1 MLLFYFMARG
11 RNHNR
16 NRNHSLQNSSNSTQQ
31 QTNQQQLQQQQQTK
45 TKQPPPAPVASI
57 ITDNHCS
64 PSTNSEEEEKRND
77 AICND
82 PSSNNNYAV
91 KNTAYEIKAIAHL
104 ESSSNTGPAS
114 CSTTN
119 TYQMTTSNNSLKN
132 FNQVKVNNNNEN
144 DDDDSD
150 HNDNYDCNNNDG
162 DDVESE
168 VFKHQSNSAGENCYY
183 SSASPKRDANCD
195 HIDERVNELRGGNIA
210 KNKETTNIIRSSCT
224 EQNGSVHAQVIG
236 KENKGTNDCPQ
247 FINNYNYANEALVGS
262 PGLNQY
268 DPNSVITD
276 VRNFNNN
283 NNNNNNENHVH
294 MVAMGQKTTK
304 CESNNISNLPSLRSN
319 RESFNSI
326 SEGSSTGSKRER
338 ETSSSSSSA
347 SALSLNDTQV
357 PLITVSDCSNNDAF
371 SSSSHEEVQ
380 CVDRNLNEKE
390 EFFDFETENRQE
402 IFVDTQNGEIL
413 NYEQQK
419 ANTYH
424 YSPPT
429 SFPYNQ
435 MRCNQNKLED
445 VPEQEENED
454 EDDQND
460 EEKDDVDSSK
470 EEEEEEED
478 DEEFVDV
485 DRSDCLKTVLAKHS
499 CSCTPDEPLPLLKS
513 NTNESDLNSSNSFL
527 DSGMGDS
534 LATSA
539 NCHYSPNSGPHQQK
553 HDCFQQQR
561 LPFVRDNN
569 STDCDETLTQCDDL
583 QDFIDAPHDYH
594 DSAERLVCIE
604 SISLPDVV
612 VESTNSSGSSSSSS
626 SSAAQS
632 NLNSSSTSSTDTE
645 CDIIN
650 INGAESNN
658 CGNVHFIPIHLEGQ
672 RNKLK
677 TNDTINGST
686 QNDSIEITEIP
697 LRKSKHISEND
708 LEAEKLKQELQEQK
722 SQFHIQLEDAHK
734 NVQSLEGKINEMQ
747 LKIENLEQDL
757 SAKTWNV
764 DRLQGELNAAQRD
777 DEYVRKKL
785 KLLEDEKNNLRHRYD
800 EWEDEFKKKYDEL
813 ETQYQELQDQYKE
826 TQNLASSLHSQLM
839 VAQNEVEKWRKEI
852 ETIRVDLE
860 EQIRILKNALENS
873 ENERKICEDRW
884 QKQFEMLRTHN
895 MDREE
900 SIMTDCEWQLRQ
912 MQKQCKDKTDS
923 AERERKAAVEK
934 VERLENELEERCKE
948 VDDLRHF
955 QAQVNSLRGVLTEQE
970 HSIRSLVEQIENLK
984 SDLTAANDNLQEQ
997 IENVEKIKIK
1007 CERTLYDKERQML
1020 CRIDEVRNEAAAF
1033 WEDKLYT
1040 EMTRL
1045 KNELESVYVD
1055 ERRDALD
1062 KLQTE
1067 HIEELRAITNRY
1079 TANEDE
1085 LRAELTEVQERLELK
1100 TDDFL
1105 ELREKSDNALLQ
1117 IRMHLERADR
1127 DYQVAMCREEEKRDA
1142 LENDLHKQFETEK
1155 QEMEERFEKRFDE
1168 MKDEFAKKMNIA
1180 SHELTSKHQKEIG
1193 KLKQQLLSE
1202 KEEALQELIE
1212 KHRKKLKDCEDNVKE
1227 LELQHKRDLKDLRS
1241 AYDAE
1246 KAVLDKRDI
1255 NNANEIEQLHR
1266 KCRCLTN
1273 LFEEMRMRYERR
1285 DPRPEDLREIS
1296 ELRSRCEAQ
1305 ERDLYLLTD
1314 RLREMQIQMNE
1325 LQRNGNECNV
1335 LNGKNSKKSK
1345 QIKKPPPKTIPTSCD
1360 IIYEENEERDSPPPP
1375 VTLTQNAY
1383 SVNNSNNNGN
1393 QKDHSSK
1400 NEKIA
1405 DVIPAGHN
1413 NYKVNGKLI
1422 NNVNEDDS
1430 HMITAM

>member
-1 MLLFYFMARG
+1 
-11 RNHNR
+11 
-16 NRNHSLQNSSNSTQQ
+16 
-31 QTNQQQLQQQQQTK
+31 
-45 TKQPPPAPVASI
+45 
-57 ITDNHCS
+57 
-64 PSTNSEEEEKRND
+64 
-77 AICND
+77 
-82 PSSNNNYAV
+82 
-91 KNTAYEIKAIAHL
+91 
-104 ESSSNTGPAS
+104 
-114 CSTTN
+114 
-119 TYQMTTSNNSLKN
+119 MTMSNNSQKN
-132 FNQVKVNNNNEN
+132 FNQVKVNNNNEANDDGDN
-144 DDDDSD
+144 DDDDND
-150 HNDNYDCNNNDG
+150 AGAGDDNDNDDNDN
-162 DDVESE
+162 DNDNDDYDVESE
-168 VFKHQSNSAGENCYY
+168 EFKHQSNSARENCRH
-183 SSASPKRDANCD
+183 SSTSPKRDVNCD
-195 HIDERVNELRGGNIA
+195 HIGERVNELRGNNIA
-210 KNKETTNIIRSSCT
+210 ENEETNNIIRSSCT
-224 EQNGSVHAQVIG
+224 EHNGSVYAQVI
-236 KENKGTNDCPQ
+236 ENRKGTNDCPQ
-247 FINNYNYANEALVGS
+247 FINNLNYANDAFVVGT
-262 PGLNQY
+262 GLKRC
-268 DPNSVITD
+268 DDSNSVITD
-276 VRNFNNN
+276 IRNFNS
-283 NNNNNNENHVH
+283 NENNVH
-294 MVAMGQKTTK
+294 MAMGQKSTK
-304 CESNNISNLPSLRSN
+304 SESNTSNPPSLRSN
-319 RESFNSI
+319 RESLYTLS
-326 SEGSSTGSKRER
+326 SEGPNTGNNRER
-338 ETSSSSSSA
+338 ETSSSLSS
-347 SALSLNDTQV
+347 LSSTLSPNNTQV

-371 SSSSHEEVQ
+371 NSHEEVQ
-380 CVDRNLNEKE
+380 CIERNLNESE
-390 EFFDFETENRQE
+390 EFFDFDTENHQE
-402 IFVDTQNGEIL
+402 ENFVDIQNEEISK
-413 NYEQQK
+413 NYDQQK
-419 ANTYH
+419 TVTHH
-424 YSPPT
+424 YPPST
-429 SFPYNQ
+429 SLYNQ

-445 VPEQEENED
+445 VPEQEENE
-454 EDDQND
+454 ED
-460 EEKDDVDSSK
+460 EEEKNDADSSEE

-478 DEEFVDV
+478 EDEEFVDI
-485 DRSDCLKTVLAKHS
+485 DRSDCVKTVLSKHS
-499 CSCTPDEPLPLLKS
+499 NSCTPEEPLLLTS
-513 NTNESDLNSSNSFL
+513 NTNESELNSCNSFP
-527 DSGMGDS
+527 DSGVGDS

-539 NCHYSPNSGPHQQK
+539 NNNYAHNGEYIPNANSFSHHHHQK
-553 HDCFQQQR
+553 YDNFQQQR

-569 STDCDETLTQCDDL
+569 STDCEETLTQCDDL
-583 QDFIDAPHDYH
+583 QDFIDTSSHDCR

-612 VESTNSSGSSSSSS
+612 VESTNSGGSGSSSSSS
-626 SSAAQS
+626 TTQSS
-632 NLNSSSTSSTDTE
+632 LNSSTSSTDIE

-650 INGAESNN
+650 INGAEGNS
-658 CGNVHFIPIHLEGQ
+658 CGNVHFIPVHVEGGQ
-672 RNKLK
+672 RNKQK
-677 TNDTINGST
+677 TSDNINGSI
-686 QNDSIEITEIP
+686 QNASIEITEIAS
-697 LRKSKHISEND
+697 RKSKHISEND
-708 LEAEKLKQELQEQK
+708 LEAEKLKQELLKQK

-785 KLLEDEKNNLRHRYD
+785 KLLEDEKDNLRHRYD

-813 ETQYQELQDQYKE
+813 ETQYKELQSQYKE
-826 TQNLASSLHSQLM
+826 TQNLASSLHKQLIA
-839 VAQNEVEKWRKEI
+839 AQNELEKWRKEI

-912 MQKQCKDKTDS
+912 MQKQCKEKNDN
-923 AERERKAAVEK
+923 AEHERKVAVEK
-934 VERLENELEERCKE
+934 VEQLENELEERCKE

-955 QAQVNSLRGVLTEQE
+955 QAQVNSLRGVVTEQE

-984 SDLTAANDNLQEQ
+984 SDLTSANDNLQEQ

-1007 CERTLYDKERQML
+1007 CDRTLYDKERQML
-1020 CRIDEVRNEAAAF
+1020 NRIDEVRNEAAAF

-1085 LRAELTEVQERLELK
+1085 LRVELAEVQEKLEQK
-1100 TDDFL
+1100 IDDFL

-1127 DYQVAMCREEEKRDA
+1127 DYQVAMCREEEKREV

-1155 QEMEERFEKRFDE
+1155 EEMEKDFDE
-1168 MKDEFAKKMNIA
+1168 RLDKMKDEFAKKMKIT
-1180 SHELTSKHQKEIG
+1180 SHEMMSNHQKEIE
-1193 KLKQQLLSE
+1193 KIKQQLFKE
-1202 KEEALQELIE
+1202 KEEILQELNE

-1325 LQRNGNECNV
+1325 LQRNGNDCNV
-1335 LNGKNSKKSK
+1335 LNNKNNKKSK
-1345 QIKKPPPKTIPTSCD
+1345 QIKKPPPKTLPTSCD
-1360 IIYEENEERDSPPPP
+1360 IIYEENEERESPPPP
-1375 VTLTQNAY
+1375 SSTTPTQNVH
-1383 SVNNSNNNGN
+1383 SINNSKNNGN
-1393 QKDHSSK
+1393 LNDHSSK

-1405 DVIPAGHN
+1405 DVVIPAGRG
-1413 NYKVNGKLI
+1413 YKVNGKLM

>member
-1 MLLFYFMARG
+1 MAG
-11 RNHNR
+11 
-16 NRNHSLQNSSNSTQQ
+16 
-31 QTNQQQLQQQQQTK
+31 
-45 TKQPPPAPVASI
+45 V
-57 ITDNHCS
+57 
-64 PSTNSEEEEKRND
+64 
-77 AICND
+77 
-82 PSSNNNYAV
+82 
-91 KNTAYEIKAIAHL
+91 
-104 ESSSNTGPAS
+104 
-114 CSTTN
+114 
-119 TYQMTTSNNSLKN
+119 
-132 FNQVKVNNNNEN
+132 
-144 DDDDSD
+144 
-150 HNDNYDCNNNDG
+150 
-162 DDVESE
+162 DVEGPPGPT
-168 VFKHQSNSAGENCYY
+168 H
-183 SSASPKRDANCD
+183 D
-195 HIDERVNELRGGNIA
+195 
-210 KNKETTNIIRSSCT
+210 
-224 EQNGSVHAQVIG
+224 
-236 KENKGTNDCPQ
+236 
-247 FINNYNYANEALVGS
+247 ALV
-262 PGLNQY
+262 NQ
-268 DPNSVITD
+268 
-276 VRNFNNN
+276 
-283 NNNNNNENHVH
+283 
-294 MVAMGQKTTK
+294 
-304 CESNNISNLPSLRSN
+304 
-319 RESFNSI
+319 
-326 SEGSSTGSKRER
+326 
-338 ETSSSSSSA
+338 
-347 SALSLNDTQV
+347 
-357 PLITVSDCSNNDAF
+357 
-371 SSSSHEEVQ
+371 
-380 CVDRNLNEKE
+380 
-390 EFFDFETENRQE
+390 
-402 IFVDTQNGEIL
+402 
-413 NYEQQK
+413 
-419 ANTYH
+419 
-424 YSPPT
+424 
-429 SFPYNQ
+429 
-435 MRCNQNKLED
+435 
-445 VPEQEENED
+445 
-454 EDDQND
+454 
-460 EEKDDVDSSK
+460 
-470 EEEEEEED
+470 
-478 DEEFVDV
+478 
-485 DRSDCLKTVLAKHS
+485 
-499 CSCTPDEPLPLLKS
+499 
-513 NTNESDLNSSNSFL
+513 
-527 DSGMGDS
+527 
-534 LATSA
+534 
-539 NCHYSPNSGPHQQK
+539 
-553 HDCFQQQR
+553 
-561 LPFVRDNN
+561 
-569 STDCDETLTQCDDL
+569 
-583 QDFIDAPHDYH
+583 
-594 DSAERLVCIE
+594 
-604 SISLPDVV
+604 
-612 VESTNSSGSSSSSS
+612 
-626 SSAAQS
+626 
-632 NLNSSSTSSTDTE
+632 
-645 CDIIN
+645 
-650 INGAESNN
+650 
-658 CGNVHFIPIHLEGQ
+658 
-672 RNKLK
+672 
-677 TNDTINGST
+677 
-686 QNDSIEITEIP
+686 
-697 LRKSKHISEND
+697 
-708 LEAEKLKQELQEQK
+708 QELQEQK

-813 ETQYQELQDQYKE
+813 ETQYQQLQDQYKE
-826 TQNLASSLHSQLM
+826 TQSLASSLHSQLM
-839 VAQNEVEKWRKEI
+839 VAQTEVEKWRKEI

-934 VERLENELEERCKE
+934 VEGLENELEERCKE

-955 QAQVNSLRGVLTEQE
+955 QAQVTSLRGVLTDQE

-1020 CRIDEVRNEAAAF
+1020 YRIDEVRNEAAAF

-1085 LRAELTEVQERLELK
+1085 LRAELSEVQERLELK

-1142 LENDLHKQFETEK
+1142 LENDLRKQFETEK
-1155 QEMEERFEKRFDE
+1155 QEMEERFEKRLDE

-1180 SHELTSKHQKEIG
+1180 SHEITSKHQKEIG
-1193 KLKQQLLSE
+1193 KLKQQLLGE
-1202 KEEALQELIE
+1202 KQEALQELIE

-1360 IIYEENEERDSPPPP
+1360 IIYEENEERDSPPPSA
-1375 VTLTQNAY
+1375 TLTQNAY
-1383 SVNNSNNNGN
+1383 SVNDSNNNGN